1 MYVQRKMI
9 LKYKC
14 HQINSMTEKAHNGE
28 RLNLF
33 LFFRYL
39 VLLQQVLV
47 DLRPALLY
55 CDSRDCQIYL
65 MTGSRKGFLSLQEG
79 ITWKLMKP
87 SAFSS
92 VLITQALRKTLRA
105 NRSLLPGRIPTYR
118 TDSGCLPR
126 RDCSFCWTRANRGR
140 TTER

>member
-1 MYVQRKMI
+1 M
-9 LKYKC
+9 
-14 HQINSMTEKAHNGE
+14 NSMTEKARNGE

-39 VLLQQVLV
+39 VLLQHMLV

-65 MTGSRKGFLSLQEG
+65 MIGSRKGFLSLQED
-79 ITWKLMKP
+79 ITWKLVKP

-92 VLITQALRKTLRA
+92 VL
-105 NRSLLPGRIPTYR
+105 SLKP
-118 TDSGCLPR
+118 
-126 RDCSFCWTRANRGR
+126 
-140 TTER
+140 

>member
-1 MYVQRKMI
+1 M
-9 LKYKC
+9 
-14 HQINSMTEKAHNGE
+14 NFMTEKAHNGE
-28 RLNLF
+28 QLNLF

-65 MTGSRKGFLSLQEG
+65 MIGSRKGFLSLQED
-79 ITWKLMKP
+79 ITWKLVKP

-92 VLITQALRKTLRA
+92 VL
-105 NRSLLPGRIPTYR
+105 SLKP
-118 TDSGCLPR
+118 
-126 RDCSFCWTRANRGR
+126 
-140 TTER
+140 

>member
-1 MYVQRKMI
+1 M
-9 LKYKC
+9 
-14 HQINSMTEKAHNGE
+14 NSMTEKARNGE

-33 LFFRYL
+33 PFFRYL

-65 MTGSRKGFLSLQEG
+65 MIGSRKGFLLLQQED
-79 ITWKLMKP
+79 ITWKLVKP

-92 VLITQALRKTLRA
+92 VL
-105 NRSLLPGRIPTYR
+105 SLKP
-118 TDSGCLPR
+118 
-126 RDCSFCWTRANRGR
+126 
-140 TTER
+140 

>member
-1 MYVQRKMI
+1 M
-9 LKYKC
+9 
-14 HQINSMTEKAHNGE
+14 NSMTEKARNGE

-33 LFFRYL
+33 PFFRYL

-65 MTGSRKGFLSLQEG
+65 MIGSRKGFLSLQKG
-79 ITWKLMKP
+79 ITWKLVKP

-92 VLITQALRKTLRA
+92 VL
-105 NRSLLPGRIPTYR
+105 SLKP
-118 TDSGCLPR
+118 
-126 RDCSFCWTRANRGR
+126 
-140 TTER
+140 

>member
-1 MYVQRKMI
+1 M
-9 LKYKC
+9 
-14 HQINSMTEKAHNGE
+14 NSMTEKACNGE

-33 LFFRYL
+33 PFFRYL

-65 MTGSRKGFLSLQEG
+65 MIGSRKGFLSLQEG
-79 ITWKLMKP
+79 IMWKLVKP

-92 VLITQALRKTLRA
+92 VL
-105 NRSLLPGRIPTYR
+105 SL
-118 TDSGCLPR
+118 
-126 RDCSFCWTRANRGR
+126 
-140 TTER
+140 

>member
-1 MYVQRKMI
+1 M
-9 LKYKC
+9 
-14 HQINSMTEKAHNGE
+14 NSMTEKARNGE

-33 LFFRYL
+33 PFFRYL

-65 MTGSRKGFLSLQEG
+65 MIGSRKGFLSLQED
-79 ITWKLMKP
+79 ITWKLVKP

-92 VLITQALRKTLRA
+92 VL
-105 NRSLLPGRIPTYR
+105 SLKP
-118 TDSGCLPR
+118 
-126 RDCSFCWTRANRGR
+126 
-140 TTER
+140 